1 MVTGT
6 AGAAGAGAGGTA
18 AGTDATGAGVV
29 GRAVTG
35 AGPAGAGAGGAA
47 GTVVTGSVLAIAG
60 EVTEDLLTLRFTR
73 TSPSPR
79 ISSSTSPTT
88 SELIAQL
95 VLARGGVAAAWAAAR
110 APARRS

>member
-1 MVTGT
+1 VVTGT
-6 AGAAGAGAGGTA
+6 AGAAGAGTGGTA

-35 AGPAGAGAGGAA
+35 AGPAGAGAGGA